1 MYNDP
6 RENYVGVDVFTN
18 FEAALACWDGKYR
31 RAKDTEDERGVVHII
46 RNDKGHELY
55 FRTGR
60 GFECFYREEALQDK
74 AFEMYNE

>member
-1 MYNDP
+1 MTDNIK
-6 RENYVGVDVFTN
+6 VMLVQHGS
-18 FEAALACWDGKYR
+18 DGCSLWYPEIP
-31 RAKDTEDERGVVHII
+31 TEDERGVVHIV
-46 RNDKGHELY
+46 RDDKGQELY